1 MCGCRRKLEER
12 SGIITLLTDFGVRDY
27 FVGVMKGVILSR
39 FSEANLV
46 DITHDIPPH
55 DIHGAAFTLSATYRY
70 FPPGTVHLVVVDP
83 GVGSDRRAVIVESGE
98 HIFVGPDNGLFSL
111 VLSEDEDASV
121 RQVTNS
127 AYFLPNVSATFH
139 GRDIFSPLAAALA
152 RGLAPAVLG
161 PVIQNPACFE
171 LGRNDATAEGSLRG
185 SVIHID
191 HFGNC
196 VTSFRSDEMKINLAA
211 HAFYLRVKD
220 VVIRKLFRYYEEA
233 KANTHQPFLIAGSAG
248 YLEISI
254 ARSSAARELNI
265 TVGEPVV
272 LECRASAS
280 R

>member
-1 MCGCRRKLEER
+1 MCGCRRKLEVR

-46 DITHDIPPH
+46 DITHEIPPH
-55 DIHGAAFTLSATYRY
+55 DIHGAAFTLRAAYRY
-70 FPPGTVHLVVVDP
+70 FPPGTVHLAVVDP
-83 GVGSDRRAVIVESGE
+83 GVGSDRRAVIVESGK
-98 HIFVGPDNGLFSL
+98 HVFVGPDNGLFSL
-111 VLSEDEDASV
+111 VLSEDQKASV

-152 RGLAPAVLG
+152 QGLAPAALG
-161 PVIQNPACFE
+161 PVIQDPVCFE
-171 LGRNDATAEGSLRG
+171 WGRNEVTAEGSLRG

-196 VTSFRSDEMKINLAA
+196 VTSFRSDDVKIDFAVHN
-211 HAFYLRVKD
+211 FRLRVRD
-220 VVIRKLFRYYEEA
+220 VVIRKLFRYYEQ
-233 KANTHQPFLIAGSAG
+233 ANADTREPFLIAGSAG

-265 TVGEPVV
+265 TVGEPVL
-272 LECRASAS
+272 LEMSLMRT
-280 R
+280 